1 MNIKMHN
8 PLRYSANIA
17 APDMPPVFVDIVY
30 ESSVTWLVKCHG
42 IGLLVEFESLDLA
55 FDCCRSLWVDSVVE
69 SLG

>member
-8 PLRYSANIA
+8 PLSYSANIA
-17 APDMPPVFVDIVY
+17 APDMPPVSVDVAY
-30 ESSVTWLVKCHG
+30 ESSMAWLVSCSS

-55 FDCCRSLWVDSVVE
+55 FDYCRSLWVDSVIE